1 MTREQLEHLIR
12 AAGDALHVS
21 EVIVIGSQAAL
32 GSFPEGLP
40 QTVLMSTEGDVV
52 LSDDDPTGRL
62 AEQISGAIGELSRF
76 HETFGIYADGVTM
89 STGRFPT
96 GWRERLVAVNT
107 PATNGITGWCA
118 EVHDLVIAKMLA
130 GRPKDIAYTH
140 ALVTAGFVRVDVVL
154 ERLIDTDATP
164 DERSRITRFI
174 EGIPRPDG
182 Q

>member
-12 AAGDALHVS
+12 AAGDALQVG
-21 EVIVIGSQAAL
+21 EIIVIGSQAAL

-40 QTVLMSTEGDVV
+40 QSVLMSTEGDVI
-52 LSDDDPTGRL
+52 LFGDDPTGRL

-76 HETFGIYADGVTM
+76 HETFGIYADGVSM

-107 PATNGITGWCA
+107 PATNGVTGWCA

-130 GRPKDIAYTH
+130 GRPKDIEYTR
-140 ALVTAGFVRVDVVL
+140 ALIAAGFVKVEVVL
-154 ERLIDTDATP
+154 ERLSDTDATP
-164 DERSRITRFI
+164 DEHSRITRFI
-174 EGIPRPDG
+174 ESIPR
-182 Q
+182 QES